1 MRKGRHATSRKSKP
15 GDLKDI
21 QEEAPRSRTGNKKG
35 TGEEEATLLGGSGR
49 DDRTPRKKDKGTPR
63 SLTTPASL
71 SEVAPDTAHGAN
83 SASIPGAA
91 PRRRG
96 NLPPFQVA
104 PLAAVRTY
112 SRQPL
117 PDPVTHAEAARRGR
131 KTPLRPR
138 HLSGGRHWD
147 ISEYGVPTPFAA
159 RGLRLVSHPSQG
171 RTGPRP
177 LGAHRAPPARP
188 LWEGFPLEE
197 GAYLKIS

>member
-83 SASIPGAA
+83 SANRSRTPSPTPRQLDEGGKHPSDHDTSPEVDTGISPSTGCRLPSLQGGSALSPTPTSGVLGRGHWA
-91 PRRRG
+91 RTEPRRRNPFG
-96 NLPPFQVA
+96 KASLPKKGPISKF
-104 PLAAVRTY
+104 
-112 SRQPL
+112 
-117 PDPVTHAEAARRGR
+117 R
-131 KTPLRPR
+131 K
-138 HLSGGRHWD
+138 D
-147 ISEYGVPTPFAA
+147 I
-159 RGLRLVSHPSQG
+159 
-171 RTGPRP
+171 
-177 LGAHRAPPARP
+177 
-188 LWEGFPLEE
+188 
-197 GAYLKIS
+197 